1 MSVKVQTN
9 EQEIEL
15 EAGGKDFTF
24 TVTRESYN
32 RYINS
37 ITPANKV
44 APSHNFLMDCVN
56 EDSRASL
63 RELLENTPGA
73 EVQMGGAVIE
83 EYTPDLA
90 LVVKKRKR

>member
-1 MSVKVQTN
+1 MSAKVEKN
-9 EQEIEL
+9 VQEIEL

-37 ITPANKV
+37 VTAANKV

-56 EDSRASL
+56 DDSRTSL
-63 RELLENTPGA
+63 RELLQISPGG
-73 EVQMGGAVIE
+73 EVQMAAAVME
-83 EYTPDLA
+83 DYTPDLA
-90 LVVKKRKR
+90 IVVKKRKR